1 MDGRSLDLIDHAQHM
16 VDGEGPEPRDDWPL
30 RCGGRVGAGL
40 EAIEGHRL
48 ARVEDL
54 VLAAEI
60 VIQVGG
66 G

>member
-1 MDGRSLDLIDHAQHM
+1 M

-30 RCGGRVGAGL
+30 RGGGRVGAGL
-40 EAIEGHRL
+40 EAIEGHGL